1 MTVKQLEQIAALRQC
16 NYPYSFISRELG
28 LSINTVKS
36 ICRRKGLETTGP
48 RKTKAE
54 KEAAMICKNCHKPM
68 PMTIRRDA
76 LFCSDRCRTEWR
88 RKNRRIIEVH
98 R

>member
-28 LSINTVKS
+28 LPINTVKS
-36 ICRRKGLETTGP
+36 ICRRKGLVTTGP

-54 KEAAMICKNCHKPM
+54 KEAARSKDVETRVEN
-68 PMTIRRDA
+68 D
-76 LFCSDRCRTEWR
+76 TESTD
-88 RKNRRIIEVH
+88 NT
-98 R
+98 

>member
-1 MTVKQLEQIAALRQC
+1 MTVKQIEQIAALRHC

-36 ICRRKGLETTGP
+36 VCRRKGLVPTGP
-48 RKTKAE
+48 RKTKSE
-54 KEAAMICKNCHKPM
+54 KQTVKICKFCHKPL
-68 PMTIRRDA
+68 PAGTRKDA

-88 RKNRRIIEVH
+88 RKNRRVIEK
-98 R
+98 